1 MQAFRQ
7 FFICCLI
14 TVILPWG
21 AFAQAASP
29 QALFIAT
36 AASSTITLS
45 SADTVVTPQPKRCR
59 IAILTGLSCFAA
71 ILGDGAMATGGG
83 PQESTAPFSVVIPL
97 PDGVKTS
104 WPPDP
109 PRLG

>member
-21 AFAQAASP
+21 AFAQAVSP

-45 SADTVVTPQPKRCR
+45 SADSVVTPQPKRCR
-59 IAILTGLSCFAA
+59 IAILTGQACSSA
-71 ILGDGAMATGGG
+71 ILGHGGTTTGGG
-83 PQESTAPFSVVIPL
+83 PQESTAPFSVVIQL
-97 PDGVKTS
+97 PDGVETS